1 MDSYRSPSTKH
12 NNNTSNPFLLF
23 LASKFEKRGERGG
36 GQSASPDSNQHHFTA
51 VKIRPSST
59 GDQRI
64 KQEIIPL
71 LPLIFLIRN
80 HLTCNS
86 NNNNNKSKY
95 PRLGCDLQT
104 QSN

>member
-23 LASKFEKRGERGG
+23 LASKFEKRGERG